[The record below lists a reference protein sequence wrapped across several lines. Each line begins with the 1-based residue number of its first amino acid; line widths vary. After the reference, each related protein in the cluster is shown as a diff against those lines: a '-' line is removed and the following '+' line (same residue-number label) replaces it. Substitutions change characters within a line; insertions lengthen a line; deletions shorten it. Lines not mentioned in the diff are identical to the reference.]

1 MCSFHPE
8 FTTLLFFFCSTQLS
22 SACYNPSFMSLLHA
36 FTACRYSLFHHLLH
50 SLSSLCFSVLLLSQ
64 SISLPAQ
71 TRSIIVSGQSLP
83 LLPKVRLSVRS
94 LDRSAGSNKP
104 RAERSGAEQTQQILP
119 RGGAEMSPENLF
131 SGASRPL
138 RSTWPSVA
146 C

>member
-1 MCSFHPE
+1 MI
-8 FTTLLFFFCSTQLS
+8 FTTNFQSRVPVSSRIYNPAFFFFCSTQLS

-50 SLSSLCFSVLLLSQ
+50 SLSSPLCFSVLLLSQ

-104 RAERSGAEQTQQILP
+104 RAERSGADAADST
-119 RGGAEMSPENLF
+119 
-131 SGASRPL
+131 SRWSRNEP
-138 RSTWPSVA
+138 
-146 C
+146 

>member
-1 MCSFHPE
+1 M
-8 FTTLLFFFCSTQLS
+8 TTLENKIRFEDFDFHNKLPVVCSSFIQNLQPCFFFFCSTQLS

-64 SISLPAQ
+64 SIPLPAQ

-104 RAERSGAEQTQQILP
+104 RAERSGADAADST
-119 RGGAEMSPENLF
+119 
-131 SGASRPL
+131 SRWSRNEP
-138 RSTWPSVA
+138 
-146 C
+146 